1 MKIRF
6 LLALACSMALAG
18 AARDARSEIQ
28 PAMAGHGWPNH
39 ADGCFGSS
47 WAMMVNGC
55 GPEHGTH
62 RLLVI
67 PVQTH
72 AVGWYYTVIARAAG
86 NGFSAGTQC
95 QAIQVQG
102 ANNPTQILYNFTAL
116 VSTNTSSNLHTLQL
130 GSMWVQY
137 TSTVHFECSVAH
149 SGGRVQNV
157 EMY

>member
-1 MKIRF
+1 MK
-6 LLALACSMALAG
+6 LKVLVALACSIALAG
-18 AARDARSEIQ
+18 VGRDARSEIQ

-47 WAMMVNGC
+47 WALMRNNC
-55 GPEHGTH
+55 GPEQGLQ
-62 RLLVI
+62 RGLVI
-67 PVQTH
+67 PMQIH

-86 NGFSAGTQC
+86 NGFNAGTQC

-102 ANNPTQILYNFTAL
+102 ANNPTQILYNFTSL
-116 VSTNTSSNLHTLQL
+116 VSTNTTSNLHNLAL

-137 TSTVHFECSVAH
+137 TSTVHFECNVAH